1 MENSKTQLRTS
12 GGKHPS
18 PKQIEEKQQNEE
30 KVKQLKQFIYM
41 VDLFNVMEKES
52 KSQMSFTPENNINEK
67 Q

>member
-1 MENSKTQLRTS
+1 MQAELLQ
-12 GGKHPS
+12 
-18 PKQIEEKQQNEE
+18 QIEEKQQNEE